1 NAPQKAR
8 GFSMRLMTLSIFT
21 VNLCFAAFSGQ
32 PNDTVPGV
40 YKDNIFTEFFRRT
53 SGWTAGDGALS
64 VPLSD
69 GRVLWLFG
77 DSHLDDIDPSNG
89 TMPCL
94 FQTRNAGLIHQKN
107 ELNNAHTLAG
117 QGPLFR
123 SWLKNSPDETKEW
136 FWPECG
142 FQNQATIW
150 IYLAALR
157 KTDAAGAFGF
167 ESTGH
172 DFWAKIKFPEIQPQ
186 EYVPLPDLNGINF
199 GYGFVLEDPYV

>member
-1 NAPQKAR
+1 
-8 GFSMRLMTLSIFT
+8 
-21 VNLCFAAFSGQ
+21 
-32 PNDTVPGV
+32 
-40 YKDNIFTEFFRRT
+40 
-53 SGWTAGDGALS
+53 
-64 VPLSD
+64 
-69 GRVLWLFG
+69 
-77 DSHLDDIDPSNG
+77 
-89 TMPCL
+89 MPCL

-142 FQNQATIW
+142 FQNERTVW

-167 ESTGH
+167 ESIGH
-172 DFWAKIKFPEIQPQ
+172 DFWAKVKFPEIQPQ

-199 GYGFVLEDPYV
+199 GDGFVLVVDEWESVDQYERFIGELQAEGVFADAGAQGEPEVTIAEAITTADQY